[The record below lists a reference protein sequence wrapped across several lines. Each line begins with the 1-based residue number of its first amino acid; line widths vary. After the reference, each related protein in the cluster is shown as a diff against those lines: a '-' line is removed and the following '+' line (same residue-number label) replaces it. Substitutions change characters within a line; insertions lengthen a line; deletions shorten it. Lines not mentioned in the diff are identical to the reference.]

1 MVSTSKQ
8 PSFPLRDALSSVGG
22 EVEEEQ
28 LLSQLQVGE
37 GTHSQDEVVKTQE
50 LLQGVEETQQPSHAA
65 EEEEESQ
72 QPSQD
77 LLAQASQQVT

>member
-8 PSFPLRDALSSVGG
+8 SSFPLRDAPSSVGG

-37 GTHSQDEVVKTQE
+37 GTHSQDEVV
-50 LLQGVEETQQPSHAA
+50 ET
-65 EEEEESQ
+65 
-72 QPSQD
+72 
-77 LLAQASQQVT
+77 